1 MPQKTP
7 DGGPPDFDLE
17 RRQLFPQL
25 RDRQIGLRR
34 HQRPHL
40 VFMRSQ
46 GVPLIAAK
54 LSRQAT
60 AGCLKLLHELDHA
73 ARTDI
78 KAARRLAPGLTCQ
91 HSPRQAVT

>member
-46 GVPLIAAK
+46 RVPLMAAK
-54 LSRQAT
+54 LLRQTT
-60 AGCLKLLHELDHA
+60 AGCRNLLHELDHA
-73 ARTDI
+73 ARTDL

-91 HSPRQAVT
+91 NRPHQAAA